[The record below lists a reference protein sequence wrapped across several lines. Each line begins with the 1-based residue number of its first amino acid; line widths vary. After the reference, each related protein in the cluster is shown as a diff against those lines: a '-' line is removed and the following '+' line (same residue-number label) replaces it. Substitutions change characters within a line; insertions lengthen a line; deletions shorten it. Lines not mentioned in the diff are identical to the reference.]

1 MAKRLIL
8 KFRSLQKISAGRLC
22 HLMVSVEDS
31 SQKDLLKICDDHLEV
46 ILDMLQ
52 SKVFPTSGQPLWWNV
67 SHWVIIGWFP

>member
-8 KFRSLQKISAGRLC
+8 KFKSLQKISAGRLC
-22 HLMVSVEDS
+22 HLMVSTEDS
-31 SQKDLLKICDDHLEV
+31 SQKDLLKICADHLEV

-52 SKVFPTSGQPLWWNV
+52 SKDFPSSGQPLWWNV